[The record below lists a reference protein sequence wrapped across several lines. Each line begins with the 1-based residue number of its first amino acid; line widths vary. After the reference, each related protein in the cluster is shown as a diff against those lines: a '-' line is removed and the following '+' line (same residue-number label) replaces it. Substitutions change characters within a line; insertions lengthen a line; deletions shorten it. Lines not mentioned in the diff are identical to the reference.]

1 MGMHPSDRAIPGPMR
16 LIVGTL
22 PFVLTVSLVVL
33 VNLPVSFTGHVM
45 PAPCLALASVYYW
58 SLARPDLMPPPA
70 VLAAGFMEDLLSGGP
85 PGLWACGFLAAYL
98 LTDRQR
104 ETLAGLDGIGAL
116 LGFAG
121 AMVIAAETAYLVLF
135 FFYWQAAPIA
145 PLLLATAVTVLFYPV
160 IAIAMGWVMRRA
172 VGPMRRQD

>member
-1 MGMHPSDRAIPGPMR
+1 MAVQPSEHALTRQLQQVA
-16 LIVGTL
+16 VVL

-33 VNLPVSFTGHVM
+33 VNLPVSLTGHLM

-58 SLARPDLMPPPA
+58 SLVRSDLMPPPA
-70 VLAAGFMEDLLSGGP
+70 VLAAGAMEDLFSGGP

-104 ETLAGLDGIGAL
+104 ETLAGLDGIGAV

-121 AMVIAAETAYLVLF
+121 AMLIAAETAYLVLYF
-135 FFYWQAAPIA
+135 VYWQAAPIA
-145 PLLLATAVTVLFYPV
+145 PLLLVTAVTVLFYPV
-160 IAIAMGWVMRRA
+160 IAIAMSWVMRHA
-172 VGPMRRQD
+172 VGPMRRHE

>member
-1 MGMHPSDRAIPGPMR
+1 MGMHPSEHALARPFG

-22 PFVLTVSLVVL
+22 PFLLTVLLVVL

-58 SLARPDLMPPPA
+58 SLMRPDLMPPVA
-70 VLAAGFMEDLLSGGP
+70 VLSAGLMEDLLSGGP

-104 ETLAGLDGIGAL
+104 DSLAGLDGIGAV

-121 AMVIAAETAYLVLF
+121 AMLIAAETAYLVLF
-135 FFYWQAAPIA
+135 FLYWQAAPIA
-145 PLLLATAVTVLFYPV
+145 PLLLTTAMTILFYPL
-160 IAIAMGWVMRRA
+160 IAILMGGVMRRA
-172 VGPMRRQD
+172 VGPMRHRD